1 MSTTY
6 TELRAY
12 WRDGRPIE
20 TVEDPRV
27 TLVDDEQTTLAL
39 QTAAHY
45 GLMPEDIV
53 RIRLHDLLAV
63 LAKWAARATPISAP
77 GPAIRAAVNDM
88 EEHLQRPDTEPE
100 QQDPEEDVTEGV
112 RRLLGDQLTDRVR
125 RALEPEQGERLTFG
139 DGQATAWREAF
150 MRQMDAHERI
160 LRALSEPV
168 R

>member
-88 EEHLQRPDTEPE
+88 EEHLQRPNTEPE
-100 QQDPEEDVTEGV
+100 QQDPEEDVN
-112 RRLLGDQLTDRVR
+112 LLGGQLADRVQ
-125 RALEPEQGERLTFG
+125 RALEEHTEPEQGERLTFG

>member
-100 QQDPEEDVTEGV
+100 QQDPEEDVN
-112 RRLLGDQLTDRVR
+112 
-125 RALEPEQGERLTFG
+125 GERLTFG